1 MKFVVPDGDGAW
13 QEVTIRDTPDGGVQ
27 VDMHSVEDVSGLIEE
42 NKRAQ
47 SEAPMTLGK
56 GTQSS
61 MKKLGSLSAVMAHE
75 LMKKGIY
82 QDDKAL
88 RRWFDDLDNYL
99 WRTAVKTRK
108 GGRNAV
114 QSSQNH

>member
-1 MKFVVPDGDGAW
+1 MKFTLPDANGAW
-13 QEVTIRDTPDGGVQ
+13 QEITIKDTLDGGVQ
-27 VDMHSVEDVSGLIEE
+27 VDMHSVEDVSGLIEA

-47 SEAPMTLGK
+47 SEKPLTLGK

-75 LMKKGIY
+75 LMKKGVY
-82 QDDKAL
+82 QDDNAL

-99 WRTAVKTRK
+99 WRTVAKTRK

-114 QSSQNH
+114 